1 MRTRLQNKLD
11 DMFMS
16 YVEQHILVGADIAVI
31 HDGEQ
36 IYRRS
41 WGWKDRENAVRM
53 TSGSIFRYASLTKI
67 IVSAVA
73 LRLNE
78 LRIINLDAPVT
89 RYLPDFR
96 PALLSGET
104 PGITVRQLMTHMAGL
119 TYGFLQEQDGSY
131 RRAGVSDGLDGAG
144 ISNAENIRRISS
156 LPLSYTPGERWGYS
170 VATDVLGAV
179 LEGATEN
186 DLETLVRHYVTR
198 PLEMENTNFMPCGW
212 EKVAIPYRDGT
223 PTPVRM
229 QADEWIAV
237 GPESAAHFEPY
248 RACAA
253 GTGNSGGAG
262 LFGTVDD
269 YVRFLEAI
277 RRRGNPILT
286 AASVQELITNA
297 VGSLNVTPPGPGW
310 GFGLGVAVLLDP
322 VLAHTP
328 QAKGTWHWSG
338 AYGNY
343 WFVDP
348 IRKLTVVMLTNTA
361 FAGMAGEVPDNL
373 RDCVYKYVQ

>member
-16 YVEQHILVGADIAVI
+16 YVEQRILVGADIAVI

-186 DLETLVRHYVTR
+186 DLETLERSKKTVQYGSAISQSQR
-198 PLEMENTNFMPCGW
+198 PG
-212 EKVAIPYRDGT
+212 
-223 PTPVRM
+223 
-229 QADEWIAV
+229 
-237 GPESAAHFEPY
+237 
-248 RACAA
+248 
-253 GTGNSGGAG
+253 
-262 LFGTVDD
+262 
-269 YVRFLEAI
+269 FLYELNQKAKPG
-277 RRRGNPILT
+277 RQLST
-286 AASVQELITNA
+286 A
-297 VGSLNVTPPGPGW
+297 
-310 GFGLGVAVLLDP
+310 
-322 VLAHTP
+322 
-328 QAKGTWHWSG
+328 
-338 AYGNY
+338 
-343 WFVDP
+343 
-348 IRKLTVVMLTNTA
+348 
-361 FAGMAGEVPDNL
+361 
-373 RDCVYKYVQ
+373 